1 IKTTVAT
8 STNRT
13 PTNRSRSSRWL
24 PDLGCRQ
31 KGSEMRVFMASL
43 IVLLVLYFWDRDY
56 NNGKLMD
63 GLAACCRAHPSVC
76 LIERGTR
83 IPRNAQRA
91 RRVIAGDVSSEAEI
105 LHSLFFSKL
114 SVLHRYRHAFHYR
127 EQIQA
132 RVSLCYTIVS
142 WPSWGAN

>member
-1 IKTTVAT
+1 MG
-8 STNRT
+8 STACGEPS
-13 PTNRSRSSRWL
+13 PT
-24 PDLGCRQ
+24 
-31 KGSEMRVFMASL
+31 
-43 IVLLVLYFWDRDY
+43 
-56 NNGKLMD
+56 
-63 GLAACCRAHPSVC
+63 VC

-132 RVSLCYTIVS
+132 RVSLCFQKIVLDRWKTCAVS
-142 WPSWGAN
+142 GRRLPGENWSTG